1 MVNHLLD
8 IGGDIR
14 DVATLTVPESR
25 DFRNAWQY
33 NGSVVEIDMTLARE
47 IHKDKLRLDR
57 VPMLEALDPDWF
69 RAAEAGDVAAQAATA
84 AQKQVLRDITE
95 DARIASAATPE
106 ELSALTLDGL
116 VG

>member
-1 MVNHLLD
+1 MVDRLID

-14 DVATLTVPESR
+14 DVNTLTVPASR
-25 DFRNAWQY
+25 AFRNAWQY
-33 NGSVVEIDMTLARE
+33 NGSVIEIDMALARE
-47 IHKDKLRLDR
+47 IHKDKLRLER
-57 VPMLEALDPDWF
+57 LPMLEALDTDWF
-69 RAAEAGDVAAQAATA
+69 RATEAGDAAAQSAVA
-84 AQKQVLRDITE
+84 AQKQVLRNITE